1 MSRMMRRAAGLL
13 LAAVVSAGCSQ
24 RPHAPALQDELVFH
38 QEQEGFR
45 FLPPEGWL
53 QHARGVVP
61 PGKAATERL
70 LVEYLCPTSTYPASL
85 EVSRIDLPESTP
97 LDEFVQGQSFG
108 ADKWRKV
115 TAPEAIVV
123 NGAPAVRLTFA
134 AGKGV
139 EMTRE
144 VTVFRRGERVY
155 FFNGIFA
162 TSDAQARDE
171 VRRAAASVMWR
182 S

>member
-1 MSRMMRRAAGLL
+1 MPRMMCRAAGLVV
-13 LAAVVSAGCSQ
+13 AAVVAAGCSQ

-38 QEQEGFR
+38 QQQEGFR
-45 FLPPEGWL
+45 FLPPQGWL
-53 QHARGVVP
+53 QHARGIVP
-61 PGKAATERL
+61 PGKADTERL
-70 LVEYLCPTSTYPASL
+70 VVEYLCPTSVYPASL
-85 EVSRIDLPESTP
+85 AVSRIDLPESTP
-97 LDEFVQGQSFG
+97 LDAFVQGQSFG

-115 TAPEAIVV
+115 SAPESIVV
-123 NGAPAVRLTFA
+123 NGAPAVRMTFA

-139 EMTRE
+139 EMRRE

-162 TSDAQARDE
+162 AADLQARDE
-171 VRRAAASVMWR
+171 VRRAAASVLWR

>member
-1 MSRMMRRAAGLL
+1 MSRMMCRAAGLL
-13 LAAVVSAGCSQ
+13 LAAGVAAGCSQ

-45 FLPPEGWL
+45 FLPPQGWL

-61 PGKAATERL
+61 PGKAETERL
-70 LVEYLCPTSTYPASL
+70 IVEYLCPTSMYPASL
-85 EVSRIDLPESTP
+85 AVSRIDLPESAA

-115 TAPEAIVV
+115 SAPESLVV
-123 NGAPAVRLTFA
+123 NGVPAVRLTFA

-139 EMTRE
+139 QIMRE

-162 TSDAQARDE
+162 ASDPQARDE
-171 VRRAAASVMWR
+171 VRRAAASVLWR